1 MEDRYLEVILT
12 PMQRRKLQAQMN
24 IRLQYGQYEVY
35 SGPRM
40 RGRDII
46 ILDTRHT
53 RRALR
58 QYTLRKGVSVRYNNI
73 VYTNIR

>member
-1 MEDRYLEVILT
+1 MEDRYLEVVLT
-12 PMQRRKLQAQMN
+12 TTQRRRLQAYTN

-46 ILDTRHT
+46 ILDTRHIH
-53 RRALR
+53 RALR
-58 QYTLRKGVSVRYNNI
+58 QYTLRKGVSVRYSNI